1 MIMILKKGIVLM
13 QAKFSKKFFII
24 ALISVCILM
33 PCFSDDETDRWF
45 WPLGEESGE
54 IIMRPGRIMNPV
66 SDEAFDNYDYFISG
80 TEGLPVYSPVDG
92 YISNTSSYKL
102 VYPDALHSWSF
113 SSMDEFYAMKE
124 QISDVWLQE
133 KNLTK
138 SIAIVS
144 SPDNRPVYIS
154 GFSSNAVK
162 KGQRIQ
168 KGEYLG
174 DMGYIRTFSERPC
187 ISISSPDVGKYLLG
201 EDNSNIFAGR
211 PKAVEFDPKSTIP
224 LSVMQE
230 AAGIFSSSILED
242 HPALLDSS
250 LIDSFKKAVQDLNA
264 SLYEGMPA
272 LDFLYQLRLAAS
284 KLHCVHTVIEQKGTA
299 LCMLEW
305 PLNLVFHDNKA
316 YVVNDRRGNL
326 DISSGTCVLSIN
338 GHAIKDLL
346 EKQTSVIPAD
356 TLSAQVLPDIASSYW
371 INRVISL
378 LKFPDIYEYRL
389 LMNDSSER
397 IVSIPRLNPRELN
410 YDILYPEWYKTTPA
424 SYEVLN
430 PSTAVIRL
438 KTIDKSADQDQVT
451 GWFKDLAEKS
461 ITNLIVDLRG
471 NRGGDI
477 KNAAFFFSYL
487 AEQPFKDESYSE
499 IRHPGQYES
508 LRHSENMIYF
518 ENGSYPPE
526 FADYQKPDDGRY
538 IKWGGE
544 EFEPAAEYNF
554 SGNVYVLV
562 DCITAS
568 AAVWL
573 GRKIAEQGA
582 ITIGSETGGGFYEC
596 NAVKINRVRLGET
609 GLVLYLPLIYTVFS
623 DNMDSLGVPPHRGL
637 IPQYQVSASLEDKL
651 YGTDSVLDFTLDL
664 IANPP
669 SSTEEKP
676 QITGTGLVLLLAAG
690 LCTAA
695 VITVI
700 FFRKRKLLNEAV

>member
-1 MIMILKKGIVLM
+1 MLSKSIVKFICIILVYVCVL
-13 QAKFSKKFFII
+13 
-24 ALISVCILM
+24 L
-33 PCFSDDETDRWF
+33 PCFSDDEADRWF
-45 WPLGEESGE
+45 WPLGDEAGE

-66 SDEAFDNYDYFISG
+66 SGEAFDNCDYYISS
-80 TEGLPVYSPVDG
+80 TEGQPVYSPVDG
-92 YISNTSSYKL
+92 YVSNTSPYHIIF
-102 VYPDALHSWSF
+102 PDAMQSGSF
-113 SSMDEFYAMKE
+113 SSIEDFYAMKE
-124 QISDVWLQE
+124 QISDVWMQE
-133 KNLTK
+133 KNLTQTI
-138 SIAIVS
+138 SIVS
-144 SPDNRPVYIS
+144 SLDNRPVYIS
-154 GFSSNAVK
+154 GFASNAVK

-461 ITNLIVDLRG
+461 IT
-471 NRGGDI
+471 
-477 KNAAFFFSYL
+477 
-487 AEQPFKDESYSE
+487 
-499 IRHPGQYES
+499 
-508 LRHSENMIYF
+508 
-518 ENGSYPPE
+518 
-526 FADYQKPDDGRY
+526 
-538 IKWGGE
+538 
-544 EFEPAAEYNF
+544 
-554 SGNVYVLV
+554 
-562 DCITAS
+562 
-568 AAVWL
+568 
-573 GRKIAEQGA
+573 
-582 ITIGSETGGGFYEC
+582 
-596 NAVKINRVRLGET
+596 
-609 GLVLYLPLIYTVFS
+609 
-623 DNMDSLGVPPHRGL
+623 
-637 IPQYQVSASLEDKL
+637 
-651 YGTDSVLDFTLDL
+651 
-664 IANPP
+664 
-669 SSTEEKP
+669 
-676 QITGTGLVLLLAAG
+676 
-690 LCTAA
+690 
-695 VITVI
+695 
-700 FFRKRKLLNEAV
+700 